1 MDNEIPNLALVGQ
14 TRPRPHL
21 AQDIAPPN
29 GCASVEE
36 RRGEAMRRLFP
47 MRSVGRARERES
59 RVARQV
65 YAYLAEATTN
75 EDLDRRARF
84 PLHYPTEWIQRVW
97 LRDRRSV
104 LVRPVLPTDAT
115 MLQSFVRSMSATTR
129 RNRFHGACADLPEH
143 VMRYMTQVDYVSHL
157 AFIGEV
163 RDRAGPHQVA
173 EARWV
178 RRVDEPDH
186 ADFAIAVDDNY
197 QLSGLGT
204 QLMDLLQRSA
214 AANDIRRLC
223 GDVLESNQRMVGCLG
238 AHGWTMQHD
247 PRDPGVVHVELQLQR
262 HGQPVVV
269 APDGLAATV

>member
-1 MDNEIPNLALVGQ
+1 MDNEILNPALVGQ
-14 TRPRPHL
+14 TRNRPQIT
-21 AQDIAPPN
+21 QDIPPPK
-29 GCASVEE
+29 GFASIEE

-47 MRSVGRARERES
+47 MHSVGRARERES
-59 RVARQV
+59 SIARQV

-75 EDLDRRARF
+75 EDLDRRIRF
-84 PLHYPTEWIQRVW
+84 PSHYPTEWIQRVW

-104 LVRPVLPTDAT
+104 LVRPVLPTDAA

-129 RNRFHGACADLPEH
+129 RNRFHGAIADLPEH

-163 RDRAGPHQVA
+163 RERTEPHQVA

-178 RRVDEPDH
+178 RRADEPDH
-186 ADFAIAVDDNY
+186 ADFAIAIDDDY

-204 QLMDLLQRSA
+204 RLMDVLQRSA
-214 AANDIRRLC
+214 AAKGIHRLC
-223 GDVLESNQRMVGCLG
+223 GHVLKSNQRMIRWLE

-247 PRDPGVVHVELQLQR
+247 PADHAVVNVELPLPR
-262 HGQPVVV
+262 DGQPVVAV
-269 APDGLAATV
+269 AEELAAAA

>member
-1 MDNEIPNLALVGQ
+1 MDSEILNLALVGQ
-14 TRPRPHL
+14 TRHRPQI
-21 AQDIAPPN
+21 AQNILPTK
-29 GCASVEE
+29 GSASVEE

-47 MRSVGRARERES
+47 MHSVGRARELES
-59 RVARQV
+59 GVARQV

-75 EDLDRRARF
+75 EDLDRRIRF

-104 LVRPVLPTDAT
+104 LVRPVLPTDTA

-129 RNRFHGACADLPEH
+129 RNRFHGALADLPEH

-163 RDRAGPHQVA
+163 RDRAEPHQVA

-178 RRVDEPDH
+178 RRTDEPDH
-186 ADFAIAVDDNY
+186 ADFAIAIDDNY

-204 QLMDLLQRSA
+204 RLMDVLQRSA
-214 AANDIRRLC
+214 AAKGIHRLC
-223 GDVLESNQRMVGCLG
+223 GHVLKSNQRMIGWLQ
-238 AHGWTMQHD
+238 AHGWTMQ
-247 PRDPGVVHVELQLQR
+247 RDPHDAGVVHVELPLQR

-269 APDGLAATV
+269 APGGLAAAA